1 MADNTSDKDVPIVY
15 KTKSH
20 NSTPILSSTKPN
32 LSSPQKTGIK
42 SPPIKPQY
50 FLPHTFSLS
59 LDEGEEEEECDMDAI
74 WQFRC

>member
-59 LDEGEEEEECDMDAI
+59 LDEGEEECDMDAI